1 MCRCWRRW
9 RCQTMSTTMSTPRL
23 TNSLKVV
30 VEPAFLRYLC
40 FYFGGT
46 FFGRSERCFIAFASL
61 ARFTEITRHN
71 IVIYFPHIN
80 PYEILSRVSLTVN
93 EGSPHTPH
101 PCSNCYLTSNSNEH
115 IHWSQI
121 FYLVCFMLNWLWAVS
136 SFSQI
141 LSIVSVPAGVLTE
154 RKAMAG
160 GAVGRR

>member
-1 MCRCWRRW
+1 
-9 RCQTMSTTMSTPRL
+9 MSTPRL

-46 FFGRSERCFIAFASL
+46 FFGRSESCFIAFASL

-136 SFSQI
+136 SSFSKPLNCFCPGWSFDWEEGNGGWGGGEEIREDNDKKQK
-141 LSIVSVPAGVLTE
+141 
-154 RKAMAG
+154 RKKWK
-160 GAVGRR
+160 